1 MNTTILVAVIAAF
14 TIIITAIITDFL
26 NKRSRL
32 NFEKQKLKEQYYL
45 EFIHALS
52 ENMNNSKSSEA
63 TIRYNHAF
71 NNLPII
77 ASPEILYFLYELTD
91 LMINHIKYNNI
102 TDYET
107 KYTKAFTT
115 LIKAMRSDLYGSK
128 SNKVNNGI
136 NEIYLISGILSSD
149 ETK

>member
-1 MNTTILVAVIAAF
+1 
-14 TIIITAIITDFL
+14 
-26 NKRSRL
+26 
-32 NFEKQKLKEQYYL
+32 
-45 EFIHALS
+45 
-52 ENMNNSKSSEA
+52 
-63 TIRYNHAF
+63 
-71 NNLPII
+71 
-77 ASPEILYFLYELTD
+77 
-91 LMINHIKYNNI
+91 MINHIKYNNI